1 MRCDVSM
8 CDWTQHAVQVV
19 EQQVQVGGEE
29 PVHSNL
35 CEAQLTDR
43 LIHPNIAITYKT
55 ISRTRTV
62 RLTCKVMALRPGP
75 ITLAC
80 IVGS

>member
-1 MRCDVSM
+1 MRYGVSM
-8 CDWTQHAVQVV
+8 CDWAPHAVQVV
-19 EQQVQVGGEE
+19 EQQVAGEE
-29 PVHSNL
+29 PVYSKL

-43 LIHPNIAITYKT
+43 LIHPNIAITHKT

-62 RLTCKVMALRPGP
+62 RLACKVMALRLGP